1 MRRVGESGAVTP
13 LRDDAALVR
22 LAARN
27 NAELCDV
34 VARAHGVVG
43 AFGADAWTS
52 RRRTPRLYPDAV
64 ALSPSVDP
72 ASLLARIDAGP
83 GASVKDSFAA
93 LDLTPF
99 GFRVLFSAEWIHR
112 PGSDAANA
120 AGWSVVEDQVALGE
134 WEAAW
139 STDGDPSRLF
149 VSELLDV
156 PGLSFLRATVGRS
169 IVAGAIVNRSDRVA
183 GVSNLFASGDS
194 VAAWTGCVA
203 AVSARLPGVDLVG
216 YETGAALSVARRVGF
231 RSVGSLRVW
240 IRE

>member
-43 AFGADAWTS
+43 TFGADAWTS

-83 GASVKDSFAA
+83 GTSVKDSFAA
-93 LDLTPF
+93 LDLAPF

-112 PGSDAANA
+112 
-120 AGWSVVEDQVALGE
+120 
-134 WEAAW
+134 
-139 STDGDPSRLF
+139 
-149 VSELLDV
+149 

-194 VAAWTGCVA
+194 VAAWTRCVA
-203 AVSARLPGVDLVG
+203 AVYARLPGVDLVG
-216 YETGAALSVARRVGF
+216 YETGAALEAAQRVGF